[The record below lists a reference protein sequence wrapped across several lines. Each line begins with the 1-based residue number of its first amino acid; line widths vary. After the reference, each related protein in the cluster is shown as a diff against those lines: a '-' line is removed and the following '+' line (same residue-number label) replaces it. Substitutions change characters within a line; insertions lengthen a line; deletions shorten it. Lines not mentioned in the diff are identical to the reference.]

1 MWTIGDRHRPSRTT
15 EVRVDDRAVLVGD
28 GDLRQKIDVEPTQLR
43 NIAEGSR
50 TIVIEKQQAEKQQH
64 LVDRRGQRACLL
76 GDSGRYV
83 PDGNVRLNGD
93 KLALRTQMQID
104 TRPEGDEEYDKHAD
118 DHGEAA
124 PVSGRRGFVA
134 RGRAYVRRQKM
145 GDELIFWGRP
155 HVGSSSK

>member
-1 MWTIGDRHRPSRTT
+1 MWTIGDRHGPGRAT

-50 TIVIEKQQAEKQQH
+50 TIAVEKQQAEKQQH

-76 GDSGRYV
+76 GDSSRYV
-83 PDGNVRLNGD
+83 AVGNLRLNAD
-93 KLALRTQMQID
+93 KLAFRTQMQID
-104 TRPEGDEEYDKHAD
+104 AGPEREQEDAEHAD
-118 DHGEAA
+118 DHGHAT
-124 PVSGRRGFVA
+124 PVSWRRGFIP
-134 RGRAYVRRQKM
+134 RRRAYVRRQKM
-145 GDELIFWGRP
+145 GDELICWGRP